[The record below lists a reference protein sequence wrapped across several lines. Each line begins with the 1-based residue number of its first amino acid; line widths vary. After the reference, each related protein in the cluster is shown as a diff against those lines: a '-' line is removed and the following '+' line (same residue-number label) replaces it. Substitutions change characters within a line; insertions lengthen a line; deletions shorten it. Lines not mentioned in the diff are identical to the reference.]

1 MPDDHPQNQQKIL
14 IVEDDFFIREL
25 YQRQLLKEGYLVEV
39 AVDGAEGL
47 VKANDFRPHLILLDI
62 MLPKLNGLDLLRTIK
77 TKTETKDIPVILL
90 TNLGQESVIKEGF
103 TLGAEGYLI
112 KSAYTPSQIIEE
124 VKNFL
129 AKR

>member
-1 MPDDHPQNQQKIL
+1 MSENPPQNQQKIL

-25 YQRQLLKEGYLVEV
+25 YQRQLLKEGYLVEA

-77 TKTETKDIPVILL
+77 TKPETKDIPVILL